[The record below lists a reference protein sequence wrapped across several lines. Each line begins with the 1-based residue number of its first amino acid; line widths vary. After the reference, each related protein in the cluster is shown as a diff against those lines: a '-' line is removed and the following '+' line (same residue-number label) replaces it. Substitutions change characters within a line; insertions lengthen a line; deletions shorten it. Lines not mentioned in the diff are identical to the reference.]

1 MNTYENATAI
11 GEAVIDN
18 SIRTMQRLTNMQEQA
33 DGYTRTL
40 IDQGRQVREDGNKV
54 TQRWAEM
61 ARENNKQMQQL
72 VNSTLRLS
80 MDSYRNAQQK
90 TVEELTAQ
98 VDRLTKQVQSM
109 TAKQAKA

>member
-18 SIRTMQRLTNMQEQA
+18 SIRTMQRLSNMQDQA

-40 IDQGRQVREDGNKV
+40 IDQGRQTREEGSKLA
-54 TQRWAEM
+54 QSWAEM

-72 VNSTLRLS
+72 VNSSVRLS
-80 MDSYRNAQQK
+80 MDSYRSAQQK

-98 VDRLTKQVQSM
+98 VDRLTRQVQSM
-109 TAKQAKA
+109 TAKQVRA